1 MSKKAGLY
9 ARVSTKNQDLER
21 QKEKLTDWAE
31 KEGYEYDLEAEKIT
45 GKNDDREG
53 FQKIMSGVY
62 KNDYDIVAV
71 TKIDR
76 FGRSTTNILQNIDK
90 VEEEGASFVTID
102 QPIDTR
108 EDQGMF
114 AETMKQLLSMFA
126 DLERRMIR
134 QRMEGPYREALEEGK
149 VGRPSALSQ
158 TQLQDAVEK
167 HEKGWSFTEIH
178 RYIEGK
184 YDKDVSYDAIRQ
196 NIKKAVEV
204 N

>member
-1 MSKKAGLY
+1 MVQKAGLY
-9 ARVSTKNQDLER
+9 ARVSTENQDLEN
-21 QKEKLTDWAE
+21 QKQKLKNWAE
-31 KEGYEYDLEAEKIT
+31 DEGYEYELFSEKVT

-53 FQKIMSGVY
+53 FQKIMNGVY
-62 KNDYDIVAV
+62 KDKYDLVAV

-90 VEEEGASFVTID
+90 VEEEGASFVTLD

-134 QRMEGPYREALEEGK
+134 QRMEEPYREALEKGK
-149 VGRPSALSQ
+149 VGRPSKLQ
-158 TQLQDAVEK
+158 GKQLEDAVEK
-167 HEKGWSFTEIH
+167 RKKNWSYTEIH
-178 RYIEGK
+178 RYIQGK
-184 YDKDVSYDAIRQ
+184 YDNDLSYDSLKRNVKQAMGD
-196 NIKKAVEV
+196 N
-204 N
+204 